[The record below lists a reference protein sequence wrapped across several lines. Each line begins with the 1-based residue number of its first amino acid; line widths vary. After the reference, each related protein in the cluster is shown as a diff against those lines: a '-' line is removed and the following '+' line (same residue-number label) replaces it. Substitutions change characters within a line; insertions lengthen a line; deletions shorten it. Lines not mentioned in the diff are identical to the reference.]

1 MVRLASEP
9 AIIATAGASGDIG
22 ALGSPVVPCR
32 GRLRR
37 YFLGAKTRSTEGEVP
52 MQSGGSR
59 FAGLVLAL
67 GAAIALAAGS
77 AQAQDQEAKR
87 SIEPVT
93 GDVYR
98 FQNNFHNAMFVVT
111 EDGIVVTD
119 PINAEAVA
127 WLKDELA
134 ARFDK
139 PVTHM
144 ILSHSHGDHASG
156 GQGWGDIEVIA
167 HENAKKHVEAGD
179 VDTAMPTETFADSHA
194 LSTGGKDFEL
204 TYLGEG
210 HGDDLIAVV
219 VRPENVAFVVD
230 AVSPGRLPYRD
241 FPGAD
246 IDGYID
252 QIKAVEALDFEVM
265 LPGHSRNGTKQDAT
279 DTRIY
284 VEKLRDGVT
293 AALAQ
298 GKTEEEIIASEL
310 MSEYADWLAYDQFR
324 DLNIQGMVRWLKETG
339 RAG

>member
-1 MVRLASEP
+1 MW
-9 AIIATAGASGDIG
+9 SGDRQTSVTALAIG
-22 ALGSPVVPCR
+22 AVMVLVS
-32 GRLRR
+32 
-37 YFLGAKTRSTEGEVP
+37 GAV
-52 MQSGGSR
+52 
-59 FAGLVLAL
+59 
-67 GAAIALAAGS
+67 
-77 AQAQDQEAKR
+77 QAQEAKR

-127 WLKDELA
+127 WLQDELA
-134 ARFDK
+134 QRFDK

-156 GQGWGDIEVIA
+156 GQGWGEIAVIA

-179 VDTAMPTETFADSHA
+179 VDTAMPTETFADRYEF
-194 LSTGGKDFEL
+194 STGGKDFEL
-204 TYLGEG
+204 THLGNG

-241 FPGAD
+241 FPRTD
-246 IDGYID
+246 IDGMIE
-252 QIKAVEALDFEVM
+252 QIKAVEALDFDIMV
-265 LPGHSRNGTKQDAT
+265 PGHSRNGTKQDAT

-284 VEKLRDGVT
+284 VETLRDGVK
-293 AALAQ
+293 AALAE
-298 GKTEEEIIASEL
+298 GNTEEEIIASDL
-310 MSEYADWLAYDQFR
+310 MSDYSDWGAYDQFR
-324 DLNIQGMVRWLKETG
+324 DLNIQGMVRWLNESG
-339 RAG
+339 QAQ